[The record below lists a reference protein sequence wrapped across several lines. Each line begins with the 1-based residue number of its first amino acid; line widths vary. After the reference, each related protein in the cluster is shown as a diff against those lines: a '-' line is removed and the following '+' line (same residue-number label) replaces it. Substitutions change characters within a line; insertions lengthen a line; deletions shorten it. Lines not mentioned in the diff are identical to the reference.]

1 MTRPFLKC
9 ISKAKA
15 AKMVRDLVDLFL
27 LIDAESNN
35 AAVSESDFHCNIYGV
50 VELLLDFA
58 TMLRFTALNI
68 KN

>member
-27 LIDAESNN
+27 SIHAESNN
-35 AAVSESDFHCNIYGV
+35 EAVSDSDFQCNIP
-50 VELLLDFA
+50 
-58 TMLRFTALNI
+58 
-68 KN
+68 